1 MVWSLEEIKD
11 VEDLQLL
18 SGHIYMILG
27 NLEKAQVIVFY
38 IFCHLTNTK
47 LGRTGEQDC
56 YLKSSQPEIAIDM
69 YTDVMEWEQ
78 ALLLAEK
85 LSPQRIGL
93 IAREY
98 AQQLEQT

>member
-1 MVWSLEEIKD
+1 MMQSVCK
-11 VEDLQLL
+11 
-18 SGHIYMILG
+18 
-27 NLEKAQVIVFY
+27 
-38 IFCHLTNTK
+38 
-47 LGRTGEQDC
+47 QDC
-56 YLKSSQPEIAIDM
+56 YLKSSQPEIAIEM

-85 LSPQRIGL
+85 LAPHKIGM